1 MAPIYKQDSSK
12 LLQSAWGFR
21 GEWVQVVGFV
31 ACCNYF
37 SKIKKK
43 LVALLAPLKSFHH

>member
-21 GEWVQVVGFV
+21 GERVRVARFV

-37 SKIKKK
+37 SKKKK
-43 LVALLAPLKSFHH
+43 KTSCFIGTS